1 MRTDRAGEEGIDPE
15 GLARVDGRPLRVAFF
30 SKRKSRT
37 LYTFYIRMAL
47 ERLGART
54 FPFRISRLRNLLGE
68 RLADLFF
75 RLRLLFVRPDLV
87 IVFSGDI
94 IPRTLD
100 HCVKRSRTALLLDDY
115 FPTEDPIIEKIR
127 KVDVFVHT
135 MRGQL
140 RDYERAG
147 AKRAVFI
154 PSGVD
159 PEYHRIVPPG
169 QFYRSDCAFIGKA
182 VYPDRISLIRSIAAE
197 FDLAVYGDG
206 WEELGIA
213 PRLPEADVPHYRRI
227 CSSAHIMIGIDK
239 SSEMELY
246 FSNRTWFTL
255 GCGGFLLTRYV
266 PGLEEMFTNHEHLV
280 WFRDADEAR
289 ELIRHYLP
297 RPRERMRIAGAGHR
311 FVHQYYPV
319 DRMAK
324 EILRVV
330 LGGGDPSPLPD
341 PREGERVRRDG
352 MAGGTGPPGVD
363 GAEPRAL
370 AAAAERAEPPGR
382 DRRGKG

>member
-1 MRTDRAGEEGIDPE
+1 MRTERESAARVEEPDE
-15 GLARVDGRPLRVAFF
+15 GLARRGGRPLRIAFF

-37 LYTFYIRMAL
+37 LYTFYIRLAL

-54 FPFRISRLRNLLGE
+54 FPFRIARLRNLFGE
-68 RLADLFF
+68 RIADLLF
-75 RLRLLFVRPDLV
+75 RLRLLLVRPDLV

-94 IPRTLD
+94 IPGTLEFCAKRT
-100 HCVKRSRTALLLDDY
+100 RTALLLDDY

-127 KVDVFVHT
+127 RVDVFIHT
-135 MRGQL
+135 MRGQI

-169 QFYRSDCAFIGKA
+169 QFYRSECAFIGKA
-182 VYPDRISLIRSIAAE
+182 VYPERIALVRSLAQN
-197 FDLAVYGDG
+197 FDLAVYGSG
-206 WEELGIA
+206 WEEFGIA
-213 PRLPEADVPHYRRI
+213 TRLDEVDVPHYRRI

-280 WFRDADEAR
+280 WFRDSEEAL
-289 ELIRHYLP
+289 ELVRHYLP

-311 FVHQYYPV
+311 FVHQHYPV
-319 DRMAK
+319 DRMAR

-330 LGGGDPSPLPD
+330 LHGEEPSPLPD
-341 PREGERVRRDG
+341 PREGEREREG
-352 MAGGTGPPGVD
+352 SPAP
-363 GAEPRAL
+363 AL
-370 AAAAERAEPPGR
+370 GR
-382 DRRGKG
+382 GEMGSANG